1 MKRAIIAL
9 ASIALLLSACSSPRK
24 ACRRAEG
31 FIQKAVRIC
40 PEAAQLRTDTV
51 VITVPGDSVTL
62 VAAYTEPDADSLRAV
77 IAQLSEALE
86 AERELASIDIAA
98 AKART
103 RRALG
108 NVQKLVC
115 YHAPVTIDGETA
127 RGIMWVDSTG
137 RPRGKCWCKPQTG
150 IGTITTQ
157 TITAGDVTVTNSN
170 AWLVW
175 LLGGMLVGS
184 LIASGYLWLR
194 MDDWRYKYRQLLRK
208 K

>member
-9 ASIALLLSACSSPRK
+9 ASIALLAACGSPRK

-51 VITVPGDSVTL
+51 TITVPGDSVTL
-62 VAAYTEPDADSLRAV
+62 EAAYIQPDRDSLRAV
-77 IAQLSEALE
+77 IIQLSEALQ
-86 AERELASIDIAA
+86 AERELASIDVAA

-103 RRALG
+103 RRSLDR
-108 NVQKLVC
+108 VRTLVC

-137 RPRGKCWCKPQTG
+137 TPRGKCWCKPQRHTAEV
-150 IGTITTQ
+150 TTPQ
-157 TITAGDVTVTNSN
+157 VIAGDVQVKGGNP
-170 AWLVW
+170 WLVW
-175 LLGGMLVGS
+175 LLCAAFVATTIL
-184 LIASGYLWLR
+184 AAYLWLR
-194 MDDWRYKYRQLLRK
+194 MDDWRYKYNQTKRP
-208 K
+208 